1 MPHRGSAFLP
11 FSLPSHLPWL
21 GFLMLLLD
29 AAFDVPFD
37 DSWFDPEPDP
47 STPGSAEVSPDEQRR
62 LRRKISNRESA
73 RRCRIRRQR
82 HLEGLRAESARL
94 RSQNRDLA
102 SRVGALA
109 HRCMLV
115 SRANHRLRAQSAALS
130 RRLIELHRLVL
141 LRRVLT
147 MAAPAPVASHS
158 GFGGVGYEQ
167 ALASLLA

>member
-1 MPHRGSAFLP
+1 MRHRGSAFLP
-11 FSLPSHLPWL
+11 FSLPSHLPSL

-37 DSWFDPEPDP
+37 AFWFDPEPDP
-47 STPGSAEVSPDEQRR
+47 STPGSTELSPDEQRR

-73 RRCRIRRQR
+73 RRCRNRKQR
-82 HLEGLRAESARL
+82 HLEELRTESARL

-115 SRANHRLRAQSAALS
+115 HRANHGLRAQSAALS
-130 RRLIELHRLVL
+130 RRLIELRRLVL

-147 MAAPAPVASHS
+147 MAAPAPVASHG